1 MFALNAKRVD
11 IGQEIVL
18 IEITDDDDDFDQDQR
33 PEVGPS

>member
-18 IEITDDDDDFDQDQR
+18 IEITDDDDFDQDQR